1 MVSMVTFKVDGMSC
15 NGCSGK
21 LQSALSSVPGVSS
34 AQVTLDPAQAVIQYD
49 EQKVTPVALR
59 HVVEDVG
66 FDVIA

>member
-1 MVSMVTFKVDGMSC
+1 MVSVVTFKVDGMSC
-15 NGCSGK
+15 QGCSGK
-21 LQSALSSVPGVSS
+21 LQSALSNVSGVSS
-34 AQVTLDPAQAVIQYD
+34 AQVTLDPGQAAIQYD

>member
-21 LQSALSSVPGVSS
+21 LQSALSNVPGVSS
-34 AQVTLDPAQAVIQYD
+34 AEVTLDPGLAVIQYD
-49 EQKVTPVALR
+49 EHKVTPVALQ